1 MKLRAHYLLLAFCIV
16 IPVAICCTIALNM
29 LQRAERD
36 SAIQRIHESARLTAL
51 VVDSDI
57 DRAQAV
63 LQVLANSQALADGD
77 RKRFHEE
84 ALAANAGPGAWII
97 LYDKTGQQLI
107 NTRHPFGRPLPRRPD
122 PEQVTALLAS
132 GKVNVSSMRWGADLK
147 NNFVMVERAVTSASG
162 ERYVIGQAFSP
173 KFFSHS
179 FAGSA
184 IPPTWLVG
192 IFDVNGVFIARR
204 NEAEKFV
211 GKKVSPRAL
220 AAFKAANSGHL
231 PSTAPDGTPLYNVF
245 THSALSGWTI
255 AIGAPASE
263 LDDAVWNG
271 IGVVAIG
278 LLIAI
283 LGALTLTM
291 MTGRRLVA
299 FIRRASDAA
308 RSLGRGD
315 TVATLPP
322 SIIDELDE
330 LNVAIMDASRRLQSE
345 MRSRADAE
353 SDRNTL
359 LVLEKNARAKAE
371 QQNSA
376 KDEFLAMLGH
386 ELRNPLSAVTSA
398 VSILESGR
406 PLRDE
411 VVQRTHGV
419 LRRQT
424 DHLRKLVDDLLE
436 VNRALMGKL
445 VLDKTPTDLAT
456 VTQRCVDTLQAGGRT
471 EGFELRVSTEPA
483 PVLADPTRLL
493 QVIDNILDNAIKY
506 SPAGGLIEV
515 TVRSADGHAEL
526 QVRDS
531 GLGIN
536 PELLPSVFDV
546 FVQGTQTLQRA
557 QGGLGIGL
565 SLVRRLVGMH
575 EGSVTISSAGAGQG
589 CIVTVRLPLLA
600 SRPQAATQPATAVAA
615 AGRRVLLIEDNQ
627 DAREMMAMLL
637 ELRSCVVY
645 AAENGPDGIALA
657 AERQPEIALIDI
669 GLAEMDGYAVARALK
684 ADPLTARI
692 LLVALTGYGSAAD
705 RQRAF
710 EAGFDHHCTKPIKP
724 DELDAILA

>member
-1 MKLRAHYLLLAFCIV
+1 MKLRAHYFLLAFCIV
-16 IPVAICCTIALNM
+16 IPVAICCFIALNM
-29 LQRAERD
+29 LRHAERD
-36 SAIQRIHESARLTAL
+36 SAIQRINESARLTAM
-51 VVDSDI
+51 VIDADI
-57 DRAQAV
+57 ERATAV
-63 LQVLANSQALADGD
+63 LKVLARSESLAAGSLE
-77 RKRFHEE
+77 RFHAE
-84 ALAANAGPGAWII
+84 ASDANAGPGAWII
-97 LYDKTGQQLI
+97 LYDLDGQQLV
-107 NTRHPFGRPLPRRPD
+107 NTRHPFGRPLPMRHD
-122 PEQVTALLAS
+122 PEQVKALLAN
-132 GKVNVSSMRWGADLK
+132 GKPNVSGIRWGNELK
-147 NNFVMVERAVTSASG
+147 NNFVMVERAITAPSG
-162 ERYVIGQAFSP
+162 ERFIIGQAFSP
-173 KFFSHS
+173 QFFSHA
-179 FAGSA
+179 FADSA
-184 IPPTWLVG
+184 IPRSWLIG
-192 IFDVNGVFIARR
+192 IFDTNGVFIARR
-204 NEAEKFV
+204 YEDEKYV

-220 AAFKAANSGHL
+220 AIFNATESGSL
-231 PSTAPDGTPLYNVF
+231 PSTTSEGTPLYNAF
-245 THSALSGWTI
+245 THSRLSGWTV
-255 AIGAPASE
+255 AIGAPSSE
-263 LDDAVWNG
+263 LDAAVWNG

-315 TVATLPP
+315 SVATLPP

-345 MRSRADAE
+345 MRSRAEAE

-371 QQNSA
+371 QQNEA

-406 PLRDE
+406 PLGDD
-411 VVQRTHGV
+411 VIKRTHGV

-445 VLDKTPTDLAT
+445 TLEKAPADLAE
-456 VTQRCVDTLQAGGRT
+456 VTRRSVETLQAGGRT
-471 EGFELRVSTEPA
+471 EGFEVRVSTEPA

-515 TVRSADGHAEL
+515 TVRTHDGQAEL

-531 GLGIN
+531 GLGIDA
-536 PELLPSVFDV
+536 ELLPSVFDV
-546 FVQGTQTLQRA
+546 FVQGAQTLQRA

-575 EGSVTISSAGAGQG
+575 EGSVTIASAGAGQG
-589 CIVTVRLPLLA
+589 CVVTVRLPLLDGGA
-600 SRPQAATQPATAVAA
+600 GLAPGAATAVVAS
-615 AGRRVLLIEDNQ
+615 GRRVLLIEDNV

-637 ELRSCVVY
+637 ELRGCVVDS
-645 AAENGPDGIALA
+645 AASGPAGITLALA
-657 AERQPEIALIDI
+657 QQPGIALIDI
-669 GLAEMDGYAVARALK
+669 GLEQMDGYAVARALK
-684 ADPLTARI
+684 AEPRTASI
-692 LLVALTGYGSAAD
+692 VLVALTGYGSAAD

-710 EAGFDHHCTKPIKP
+710 DAGFDHHCTKPIKL

>member
-1 MKLRAHYLLLAFCIV
+1 MKLRSHYFLLAFCIV
-16 IPVAICCTIALNM
+16 IPVAVCCFIALNM
-29 LQRAERD
+29 LRHAERD
-36 SAIQRIHESARLTAL
+36 SAIQRINESARLTAL
-51 VVDSDI
+51 VIDSDI
-57 DRAQAV
+57 GRAKAV
-63 LQVLANSQALADGD
+63 LHVLANSQALASGD
-77 RKRFHEE
+77 LERFHAE
-84 ALAANAGPGAWII
+84 AAQANAGPGAWII
-97 LYDKTGQQLI
+97 LYDTQGQQLV
-107 NTRHPFGRPLPRRPD
+107 NTRRPFGQPLPMRRD
-122 PEQVTALLAS
+122 PEQVKALLAH
-132 GKVNVSSMRWGADLK
+132 GKSNVSGLRWGADLK
-147 NNFVMVERAVTSASG
+147 NNFVMVERAINSASG
-162 ERYVIGQAFSP
+162 ERYIIGQAFSP
-173 KFFSHS
+173 AFFSHS

-204 NEAEKFV
+204 YEAEQFV
-211 GKKVSPRAL
+211 GKQVSPRART
-220 AAFKAANSGHL
+220 AFSASNSGNL
-231 PSTAPDGTPLYNVF
+231 PSTTRDGVPLYNVF
-245 THSALSGWTI
+245 THSALSGWTV
-255 AIGAPASE
+255 AIGAPARE

-271 IGVVAIG
+271 IGIVAIG
-278 LLIAI
+278 LFIAM
-283 LGALTLTM
+283 LSALTLTM

-315 TVATLPP
+315 KVATLPP

-353 SDRNTL
+353 CDRNTL
-359 LVLEKNARAKAE
+359 LVLEKEARAKAE

-406 PLRDE
+406 PLRAE
-411 VVQRTHGV
+411 VIQRTHGV

-445 VLDKTPTDLAT
+445 SLDKVPTDLAE
-456 VTQRCVDTLQAGGRT
+456 VTQRCVDTLQSGGRT
-471 EGFELRVSTEPA
+471 EGFELRVATEPA

-506 SPAGGLIEV
+506 SPAGGTIEV
-515 TVRSADGHAEL
+515 TVRCADGHAEL
-526 QVRDS
+526 QIRDS

-546 FVQGTQTLQRA
+546 FVQGAQSLQRA

-575 EGSVTISSAGAGQG
+575 EGSVTIASAGVGQG
-589 CIVTVRLPLLA
+589 CIVTVRLPLVSGDA
-600 SRPQAATQPATAVAA
+600 QAAPATVTAEPG
-615 AGRRVLLIEDNQ
+615 AGRRMLLIEDNE
-627 DAREMMAMLL
+627 DAREMMVMLL
-637 ELRSCVVY
+637 ELRSCVVH

-657 AERQPEIALIDI
+657 LAHQPEIALIDI
-669 GLAEMDGYAVARALK
+669 GLEAMDGYAVARALK
-684 ADPLTARI
+684 ADARTAHI
-692 LLVALTGYGSAAD
+692 VLVALTGYGSSAD

-710 EAGFDHHCTKPIKP
+710 EAGFDHHCTKPIKFE
-724 DELDAILA
+724 ELDAILA

>member
-1 MKLRAHYLLLAFCIV
+1 MKLRAYYFLLAFCIV

-29 LQRAERD
+29 LRHAERD

-57 DRAQAV
+57 DRAKAV

-77 RKRFHEE
+77 RKRFHQE
-84 ALAANAGPGAWII
+84 AVDANAGPGAWII

-107 NTRHPFGRPLPRRPD
+107 NTRRPFGDVLPRRPD
-122 PEQVTALLAS
+122 PEQVTALLAN
-132 GKVNVSSMRWGADLK
+132 GKVNVSGMRWGSDLK
-147 NNFVMVERAVTSASG
+147 NNFVMVERAITSASG
-162 ERYVIGQAFSP
+162 ERFVIGQAFSP
-173 KFFSHS
+173 AFFAHA

-184 IPPTWLVG
+184 IPATWLVG
-192 IFDVNGVFIARR
+192 IFDVNGVYIARR
-204 NEAEKFV
+204 YEAEKFV
-211 GKKVSPRAL
+211 GKKVPPYAF
-220 AAFKAANSGHL
+220 AAFKSATSGNL
-231 PSTAPDGTPLYNVF
+231 PSKTADGTRLYNVF
-245 THSALSGWTI
+245 EHSALSGWTI
-255 AIGAPASE
+255 AIGAPVKE

-271 IGVVAIG
+271 VGVVAIG

-315 TVATLPP
+315 TVAILPP

-345 MRSRADAE
+345 MRSRAEAE
-353 SDRNTL
+353 SDRSTL
-359 LVLEKNARAKAE
+359 LVLEQNARAKAE

-406 PLRDE
+406 PLGHE
-411 VVQRTHGV
+411 IVQRTHGV

-445 VLDKTPTDLAT
+445 TLDKTPTDLAA
-456 VTQRCVDTLQAGGRT
+456 VTQRCVETLQAGGRT
-471 EGFELRVSTEPA
+471 DGFELRVSAEPA

-506 SPAGGLIEV
+506 SPAGGLIDV
-515 TVRSADGHAEL
+515 TVRSIDGHAEL

-546 FVQGTQTLQRA
+546 FVQGAQSLQRA

-575 EGSVTISSAGAGQG
+575 EGSVTIASAGAGQG

-600 SRPQAATQPATAVAA
+600 SRALPAPEAGAAMAA
-615 AGRRVLLIEDNQ
+615 NGRRVLLIEDNE
-627 DAREMMAMLL
+627 DARDMMAMLL
-637 ELRSCVVY
+637 ELRSCTVY

-657 AERQPEIALIDI
+657 LAHQPEIALIDI

-684 ADPLTARI
+684 ADPLTAHI
-692 LLVALTGYGSAAD
+692 QLAALTGYGSAAD

-724 DELDAILA
+724 DELDVILA

>member
-1 MKLRAHYLLLAFCIV
+1 MKLRAHYFLLAFCIV
-16 IPVAICCTIALNM
+16 IPVAICCFIALNM
-29 LQRAERD
+29 LRHAERD
-36 SAIQRIHESARLTAL
+36 SAIERINESARLTAL
-51 VVDSDI
+51 VIDADI
-57 DRAQAV
+57 DRAKAV
-63 LQVLANSQALADGD
+63 LLVLANSQALADGD

-107 NTRHPFGRPLPRRPD
+107 NTRHQFGRALPRRPD
-122 PEQVTALLAS
+122 PEQVAALLAS
-132 GKVNVSSMRWGADLK
+132 GKVNVSGMRWGADLK
-147 NNFVMVERAVTSASG
+147 NNFVMVERAITSGSG
-162 ERYVIGQAFSP
+162 ERFVIGQAFSP
-173 KFFSHS
+173 AFFSHL
-179 FAGSA
+179 FADSA

-204 NEAEKFV
+204 YEPEKYV
-211 GKKVSPRAL
+211 GKKVPPRVL
-220 AAFKAANSGHL
+220 AAFNAAASGNL
-231 PSTAPDGTPLYNVF
+231 ASTRADGTPLYNVF
-245 THSALSGWTI
+245 THSALSGWTV
-255 AIGAPASE
+255 AIGAPARE

-291 MTGRRLVA
+291 MMGRRLVA
-299 FIRRASDAA
+299 FIGRASDAA

-315 TVATLPP
+315 AVATLPP
-322 SIIDELDE
+322 SVIDELDE

-359 LVLEKNARAKAE
+359 LVLEKSARAKAE

-411 VVQRTHGV
+411 VIQRTHGV

-445 VLDKTPTDLAT
+445 ILDKTPADLAE
-456 VTQRCVDTLQAGGRT
+456 VTRRCVDTLQAGGRT
-471 EGFELRVSTEPA
+471 EGFELRVSTGPT
-483 PVLADPTRLL
+483 PVLADPTRLA

-506 SPAGGLIEV
+506 SPAGGVIEV
-515 TVRSADGHAEL
+515 TVHSVDGHAEL

-531 GLGIN
+531 GIGIN

-546 FVQGTQTLQRA
+546 FVQGAQTLQRA

-575 EGSVTISSAGAGQG
+575 EGSVTIASAGAGHG
-589 CIVTVRLPLLA
+589 CIVTVRLPLLDGDA
-600 SRPQAATQPATAVAA
+600 QTAPHSAAAEPA
-615 AGRRVLLIEDNQ
+615 AGRRILLIEDNP

-637 ELRSCVVY
+637 ELRSCVVH

-657 AERQPEIALIDI
+657 VAQQPEIALVDI
-669 GLAEMDGYAVARALK
+669 GLGRMDGYEVARALK
-684 ADPLTARI
+684 ADPRTAHI
-692 LLVALTGYGSAAD
+692 VLVALTGYGTGAD

-710 EAGFDHHCTKPIKP
+710 QAGFDHHCTKPIKL